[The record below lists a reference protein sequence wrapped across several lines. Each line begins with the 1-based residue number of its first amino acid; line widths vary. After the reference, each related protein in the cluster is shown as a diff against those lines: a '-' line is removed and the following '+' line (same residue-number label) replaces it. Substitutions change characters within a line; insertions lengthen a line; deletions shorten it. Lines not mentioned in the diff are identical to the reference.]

1 MESYDDKYNDI
12 QLERIL
18 RENAEKRTAYSKSIG
33 TNKRTSYQE
42 KKKSNGKP
50 AILITMAALLVAAGI
65 SAPKVIERVNYANDL
80 EKATAIVEEIAYD
93 NLSNT
98 GLIFTDPNGNSSIKL
113 GGNDISDYSVL
124 NKGDATPV
132 ELYAYDKALEK
143 AGDTTHSEFEKL
155 VMASSYNDG
164 TYNYV
169 SFSQYCTVNGFTDS
183 EKNPSGLE
191 FRKFAKDELVKSYR
205 NGTIDNIMTQV
216 IDESRGK

>member
-1 MESYDDKYNDI
+1 
-12 QLERIL
+12 
-18 RENAEKRTAYSKSIG
+18 
-33 TNKRTSYQE
+33 
-42 KKKSNGKP
+42 
-50 AILITMAALLVAAGI
+50 MAALLVAAGI

-80 EKATAIVEEIAYD
+80 EKATAIVEEVAYD

-164 TYNYV
+164 TYNYI